1 MDTLEIVVLVAGAI
15 IFILGFLLPAPKENV
30 SEATKELAK
39 EEVRTMVSKE
49 MDGIKGHVE
58 DVVDE
63 AVGYA
68 VEKTERSL
76 ERLTNEKIMAVNE
89 YSDTVLKEIHKNHE
103 EVMFLYDM
111 LNSKHTSLKNTVS
124 EVNKTVKEAAETT
137 REAEEVVNSFQK
149 LSPESITLQWEGATE
164 TEAKKESMGVA
175 TKEYGGKDSSQKSAA
190 DKQLTEK
197 TSVDTTTGNG
207 NAEQKETTTEPSP
220 GSTLNSNDKI
230 LELYRMG
237 KTEVAIAKE
246 LGIGV
251 GEVQLVVGLFKKS

>member
-1 MDTLEIVVLVAGAI
+1 MEILEIVVLLAGAV
-15 IFILGFLLPAPKENV
+15 IFILGFLLPQPKEEV
-30 SEATKELAK
+30 SEATRKLAK
-39 EEVRTMVSKE
+39 EEVKAMVSQE
-49 MDGIKGHVE
+49 MDSIKGHVD

-111 LNSKHTSLKNTVS
+111 LNSKHASLKNTVS

-137 REAEEVVNSFQK
+137 REAEVVVNSFQK
-149 LSPESITLQWEGATE
+149 LAPENIT
-164 TEAKKESMGVA
+164 
-175 TKEYGGKDSSQKSAA
+175 AA
-190 DKQLTEK
+190 L
-197 TSVDTTTGNG
+197 
-207 NAEQKETTTEPSP
+207 ETTVGVEGKMEAAVAGAVKGENDTNEAAKENETNEET
-220 GSTLNSNDKI
+220 GSALVASQQAESNNVNSNERI

-251 GEVQLVVGLFKKS
+251 GEVQLVVGLFKKV